1 MYYRIESLNDLKRD
15 LSCSVSDLDWH
26 TDLTAIRKF
35 YARFNNQVNPDE
47 FGTYVG
53 NPLAIIHDGD
63 IVCFAIR
70 LSFREGETEIGG
82 VATVPDQRNKGYCK
96 ALISEMAF
104 RILNQGNTATL
115 TTEKTNL
122 PMQKAAEAIG
132 MKRLDV
138 NDGAGKETDDE
149 Y

>member
-1 MYYRIESLNDLKRD
+1 MSNPFVYYRIASLNDLKRD

-35 YARFNNQVNPDE
+35 YAQFNNQVDPDE

-53 NPLAIIHDGD
+53 NPLAIIHDGN
-63 IVCFAIR
+63 IVCFAIP
-70 LSFREGETEIGG
+70 LSFREDETEIGG

-104 RILNQGNTATL
+104 RILNQDNTATL

-138 NDGAGKETDDE
+138 NDGAG
-149 Y
+149 